1 MSTVAATAAKVD
13 SPARCWGYNPP
24 MKPRSRRTFLRDVAA
39 GAAGGVLAV
48 APTARA
54 STAASQDR
62 VAGANRRVRV
72 GLIGCGGQ
80 GSGDLRN
87 ALRLGAQV
95 VALCDVDDEQAART
109 AQRVDREFN
118 QKPELTTRDFRRVLE
133 RPDVDAVIIA
143 TPDHWHAL
151 PTVMACQAG
160 KDVYVEKPLALTIG
174 EGRVMVNAAR
184 RHNRVVQMGTQQRS
198 STHFRDAVE
207 FVKSGALGK
216 IRVVKT
222 WAYQDWMGN
231 IARVPDSEPASTVDY
246 DMWLGPAPKRPFNK
260 NRFHFNFRW
269 YYDYSGGLMT
279 DWGAHM
285 IDIANWAMGV
295 TSPKSATSV
304 GGKFGFPDD
313 AEETPD
319 TQQALW
325 EYDGYSMIWEHAT
338 AIGQGPYLR
347 DHGVAFHGN
356 NGVLV
361 VDRGGWEV
369 LPETETKDGRKRY
382 RMMGEPR
389 RGSSGD
395 MGLAHMK
402 DFLDALDTRKRPA
415 SDVEIGHNSMI
426 ACHLANIA
434 FRTGRVV
441 HWDAAREQIT
451 GDAEAQKL
459 VLKPYRA
466 PWVLPTIAAPATVA
480 G

>member
-1 MSTVAATAAKVD
+1 MT
-13 SPARCWGYNPP
+13 
-24 MKPRSRRTFLRDVAA
+24 PRSRRTFIKNVAA
-39 GAAGGVLAV
+39 GAAGGALL
-48 APTARA
+48 PSTIARA
-54 STAASQDR
+54 SQAASQSR
-62 VAGANRRVRV
+62 IAGANRRVRI

-80 GSGDLRN
+80 GTADLGA
-87 ALRLGAQV
+87 ALRLGAQC
-95 VALCDVDDEQAART
+95 VALCDVDDEQVRKT
-109 AQRVDREFN
+109 AERVKKDFD
-118 QKPELTTRDFRRVLE
+118 QTPDLTTRDFRRVLE
-133 RPDVDAVIIA
+133 RQDVDAVIVG
-143 TPDHWHAL
+143 TPDHWHAI

-184 RHNRVVQMGTQQRS
+184 RYNRVVQMGTQQRS
-198 STHFRDAVE
+198 SAHFRSAVE
-207 FVKSGALGK
+207 YVKSGALGK

-231 IARVPDSEPASTVDY
+231 IARVPDSEPPSTVDY

-285 IDIANWAMGV
+285 IDIANWGMGV
-295 TSPKSATSV
+295 TAPRSATSV

-325 EYDGYSMIWEHAT
+325 ECDGFSMIWEHAT
-338 AIGQGPYLR
+338 AIGQGPYMR

-369 LPETETKDGRKRY
+369 LPETETKDGKKAY

-389 RGSSGD
+389 RGTSGQD
-395 MGLAHMK
+395 MHQAHVK
-402 DFLDALDTRKRPA
+402 DFLDCLDSRKRPN

-451 GDAEAQKL
+451 GDPEAQKL
-459 VLKPYRA
+459 ILKTYRA
-466 PWVLPTIAAPATVA
+466 PWTLPAIAASSTGA
-480 G
+480 